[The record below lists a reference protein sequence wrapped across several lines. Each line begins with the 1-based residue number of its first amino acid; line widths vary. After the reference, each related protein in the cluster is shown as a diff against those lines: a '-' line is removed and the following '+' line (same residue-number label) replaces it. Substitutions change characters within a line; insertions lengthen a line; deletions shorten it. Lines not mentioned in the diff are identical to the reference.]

1 MLKVIAFKKDD
12 LALHF
17 FFFFFLRKKR
27 KEYFHSEYVS

>member
-17 FFFFFLRKKR
+17 FFFFLRKKR

>member
-17 FFFFFLRKKR
+17 FFFFFLER

>member
-17 FFFFFLRKKR
+17 FFFFFKKEEKR
-27 KEYFHSEYVS
+27 VLS